1 MVRKMIN
8 EQINKYSFTHIHTHT
23 HTHKAF
29 NFLSTENQNREN
41 IYLNFQ
47 MYANIYV
54 LIS

>member
-1 MVRKMIN
+1 MVRKIIN
-8 EQINKYSFTHIHTHT
+8 EQINKYSFTHIHTHKKK
-23 HTHKAF
+23 KAF

-47 MYANIYV
+47 MYANIYM

>member
-1 MVRKMIN
+1 MVRKIIN
-8 EQINKYSFTHIHTHT
+8 EQINKYSFTHIHTHKK
-23 HTHKAF
+23 KAF

-47 MYANIYV
+47 MYANIYM

>member
-1 MVRKMIN
+1 MVRKIIN
-8 EQINKYSFTHIHTHT
+8 EQINKYSYIHIHTHT
-23 HTHKAF
+23 HTKSL

-47 MYANIYV
+47 MYANIYM